1 MIATPARTPVARF
14 AALVE
19 QRLGLRFE
27 QAQWGELETLLVER
41 AADGV
46 ERYLERLGSSSSQQ
60 EWKTL
65 AERLTVGE
73 TYFLRHPTQ
82 LETLVDQVLPA
93 FLRQSPQVRVL
104 CAGCS
109 TGEEPYSVALMAR
122 QSARVDASRLRIL
135 GIDVNP
141 RAIAQARRACYS
153 PWSLRAVPLALREQ
167 WFQRTPAGF
176 ALQPKVRDQVI
187 FEERNLLEE
196 APAFWAP
203 GSFHAILFRNVVL
216 YFPPEVMRKIIARMA
231 QSLVPGGYLFLGPSE
246 TLRGISEDFELL
258 RSGDAFYYRL
268 RQPALPAT
276 VALSAPSAV
285 LRTPPASSLTPP
297 PVAPPKEA
305 APPDGLEGVLR
316 LLEEERYTEA
326 WALLESLPQ
335 AMQPRGLLLRAVLH
349 LHAGR
354 LDEAERMGRQLTS
367 SGGAEAAAHYLLGL
381 CLEQAGDEV
390 GARNRYNA
398 AVRSDPTFAL
408 GHLRAGT
415 LARRAGDV
423 GAARVAL
430 RMALSLLPQ
439 EQPLHLSLFGAGFGR
454 HGLMQV
460 GLQELQACTEVS

>member
-1 MIATPARTPVARF
+1 MIAEPARTPVARF

-19 QRLGLRFE
+19 QRLGLRYE
-27 QAQWGELETLLVER
+27 QAQWGELETVLVER
-41 AADGV
+41 AAGGV
-46 ERYLERLGSSSSQQ
+46 ERYLERLGSTSSQE
-60 EWKTL
+60 EWKAL

-82 LETLVDQVLPA
+82 LEALVEQVLPS

-122 QSARVDASRLRIL
+122 ESGRVDASRLRLL

-141 RAIAQARRACYS
+141 RAIAHARRACYS
-153 PWSLRAVPLALREQ
+153 PWSLRAVPLAMREQ
-167 WFQRTPAGF
+167 WFRRTPAGF
-176 ALQPKVRDQVI
+176 ALEPKLRDQVI
-187 FEERNLLEE
+187 FEERNLLED

-268 RQPALPAT
+268 RQPA
-276 VALSAPSAV
+276 
-285 LRTPPASSLTPP
+285 PPASVALAPPSMTPP

-316 LLEEERYTEA
+316 LLGEERYTEA

-335 AMQPRGLLLRAVLH
+335 ATQPRGLLLRAVLH

-354 LDEAERMGRQLTS
+354 LDEAERMGRQLTTAGTS
-367 SGGAEAAAHYLLGL
+367 EAAAHYLLGL
-381 CLEQAGDEV
+381 CLEQAGDEA

>member
-1 MIATPARTPVARF
+1 VISAPARTPVSRF

-19 QRLGLRFE
+19 LRLGLHFE
-27 QAQWGELETLLVER
+27 PAQWGELETLLAER

-46 ERYLERLGSSSSQQ
+46 ERYLERLGSTSWQE

-82 LETLVDQVLPA
+82 LETLVEQVLPS
-93 FLRQSPQVRVL
+93 FLRQSAQVRVL

-109 TGEEPYSVALMAR
+109 TGEEPYSLALMAR
-122 QSARVDASRLRIL
+122 QSARVDPSRVRLL

-153 PWSLRAVPLALREQ
+153 PWSLRAVPLAMREQ

-231 QSLVPGGYLFLGPSE
+231 QALVPGGYLFLGPSE
-246 TLRGISEDFELL
+246 TLRGISDEFELL
-258 RSGDAFYYRL
+258 RTGDAFYYRL
-268 RQPALPAT
+268 RQPA
-276 VALSAPSAV
+276 
-285 LRTPPASSLTPP
+285 P
-297 PVAPPKEA
+297 PVAPSSPSVALRASTPSPTASPAVAPPQEA
-305 APPDGLEGVLR
+305 ARPDGLEGVLR
-316 LLEEERYTEA
+316 LLEEERYAEA
-326 WALLESLPQ
+326 WTRLESLPQ
-335 AMQPRGLLLRAVLH
+335 ASQPRGMLLRAVLH

-367 SGGAEAAAHYLLGL
+367 AGTSEAAAHYLLGL
-381 CLEQAGDEV
+381 CLEQAGDEN
-390 GARNRYNA
+390 GARTRYNA
-398 AVRSDPTFAL
+398 AVRADPTFAL